1 MRACASKVKSVK
13 SVKAVKAGE
22 SVSGV
27 KSAMTAPRRWRAVAG
42 MTLVELMVGM
52 AVGLFVATVAIATF
66 VSTRT
71 LNVVNAST
79 TRMGENARLA
89 MDTLHTELRNSGF
102 AGCWPLALR
111 KQAWPDVLNA
121 SASDDFIVDGR
132 LGLRGYKG
140 DPSGNFSPA
149 PNAALLQTM
158 GLGRTLQTNSDI
170 ISVRVPADEAAW
182 DVTEAMAT
190 ADANPK
196 LHSGAFSGLGAPEAD
211 DILLIADC
219 TQATLFRVTSVDPA
233 TGLLGHG
240 VQTGALRNKQ
250 AGLGHTYGKGAT
262 VYRVQT
268 RHYFV
273 ARSADNINSLWRL
286 SVPAR
291 PGEAAAVEVAK
302 GIDRLLVRYGINTVA
317 DQDVTRYVDAAAV
330 PAWDRVVSARVQLLP
345 ATPSD
350 NMATARQ
357 TYRFDGQD
365 VTATDRRVRNPL
377 TEVVTLRTAAK

>member
-1 MRACASKVKSVK
+1 MRALIGKGAEGVYTVKTVK
-13 SVKAVKAGE
+13 TVETLKR
-22 SVSGV
+22 
-27 KSAMTAPRRWRAVAG
+27 APRRLRAVAG

-121 SASDDFIVDGR
+121 SASDDFIIDGR

-140 DPSGNFSPA
+140 DASGGFSPA
-149 PNAALLQTM
+149 PNATLLQTM
-158 GLGRTLQTNSDI
+158 GLGRTLQMDSDI
-170 ISVRVPADEAAW
+170 LSVRVPADEGAW
-182 DVTEAMAT
+182 DVTDSMAT
-190 ADANPK
+190 ADANPR
-196 LHSGAFSGLGAPEAD
+196 LHPGAFSGPAAPVAD

-233 TGLLGHG
+233 TGLLGHA
-240 VQTGALRNKQ
+240 VQAGALRNKQ
-250 AGLGHTYGKGAT
+250 PGLGHTYGKGAT

-273 ARSADNINSLWRL
+273 ARSTTGDNTYSLWRL

-291 PGEAAAVEVAK
+291 SGEPAAVEVAK

>member
-1 MRACASKVKSVK
+1 MRALIGNGVEGVDSVDTVK
-13 SVKAVKAGE
+13 G
-22 SVSGV
+22 
-27 KSAMTAPRRWRAVAG
+27 APRRLRAVAG

-89 MDTLHTELRNSGF
+89 MDTLHTDLRNSGF

-111 KQAWPDVLNA
+111 KQAWPDVLND

-140 DPSGNFSPA
+140 DASGTFSPT
-149 PNAALLQTM
+149 PNAALLQTL
-158 GLGRTLQTNSDI
+158 GLSGALQVNSDI

-182 DVTEAMAT
+182 DVTDTMAT
-190 ADANPK
+190 VDDNPR
-196 LHSGAFSGLGAPEAD
+196 LHPAAFSGPGAPAAD

-219 TQATLFRVTSVDPA
+219 TQATLFRVTAVDPA
-233 TGLLGHG
+233 TGMLRHA
-240 VQTGALRNKQ
+240 VQAGALRNKQ
-250 AGLGHTYGKGAT
+250 PGMGHTYGKGAT

-273 ARSADNINSLWRL
+273 ARSTGDNTHSLWRL

-291 PGEAAAVEVAK
+291 AGEPAAVEVAK